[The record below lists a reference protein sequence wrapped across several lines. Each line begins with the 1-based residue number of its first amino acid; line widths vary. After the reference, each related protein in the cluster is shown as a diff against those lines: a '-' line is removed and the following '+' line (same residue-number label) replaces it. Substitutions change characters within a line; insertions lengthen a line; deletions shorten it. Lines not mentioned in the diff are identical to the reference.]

1 MTRRTLLFVPV
12 TAQRFLDKA
21 HERGADTII
30 LDLED
35 SIPPDVKPAARA
47 ALPNA
52 VQSLVRRGIDVWVRV
67 NAPRPLLADDLAA
80 ATITGVTGLMIPKV
94 ESADEIRFV
103 DTEMSRL
110 EDQRC
115 IPKRSITLCAT
126 LETPLGILAT
136 NAIAAIPRLSALAL
150 GCEDLAAAMGV
161 PPRHSFLRGPAQTI
175 ALAAAAHGL
184 ESWGVAGSIAN
195 HTNLTRFER
204 ECRLTRALGTTA
216 IICIHPAQVTV
227 AARAYAPTA
236 DELAWATDVVGEY
249 ERAKTAGVGSIS
261 VRGQMIDEPVYL
273 RAKRML
279 A

>member
-12 TAQRFLDKA
+12 TAQKFLDKA

-35 SIPPDVKPAARA
+35 SIPADVKPAARE
-47 ALPNA
+47 ALPAA
-52 VQSLVRRGIDVWVRV
+52 VQSLKKRGVDVWVRV
-67 NAPRPLLADDLAA
+67 NAPQELLAGDLAA
-80 ATITGVTGLMIPKV
+80 ATIAGVSGIMLPKV
-94 ESADEIRFV
+94 ESAAELARIDA
-103 DTEMSRL
+103 EMSRL
-110 EDQRC
+110 ESQKALPPRR
-115 IPKRSITLCAT
+115 IGLCAT
-126 LETPLGILAT
+126 LETPLGILA
-136 NAIAAIPRLSALAL
+136 AASVATVPRVSALAL

-161 PPRHSFLRGPAQTI
+161 PPRHSFLRGPARSI
-175 ALAAAAHGL
+175 ALIAAAYKL

-204 ECRLTRALGTTA
+204 ECRLTRELGTTA

-227 AARAYAPTA
+227 AARVYAPTA
-236 DELAWATDVVGEY
+236 NDLAWARDVVTEY
-249 ERAKTAGVGSIS
+249 EKAKKAGVGSIS
-261 VRGQMIDEPVYL
+261 VRGQMIDEPVYQ